1 MLVVLV
7 GQYICQIN
15 ATEHKKLHAF
25 FFYLSC
31 PKPTRASTNSLE
43 ESGQMSKILHCTLF
57 KAKKFAVESD
67 VNLRQHGLN
76 VLHVLFFFFKKY

>member
-1 MLVVLV
+1 MQLNVKAV
-7 GQYICQIN
+7 
-15 ATEHKKLHAF
+15 F
-25 FFYLSC
+25 FCGIVPC

-43 ESGQMSKILHCTLF
+43 ETGQMSKILHCTLF

-76 VLHVLFFFFKKY
+76 VLHVLKKKKKKLKI